1 MQRPI
6 PWLWIALAG
15 LLLLAPGTVGRV
27 FLDLAEGLTFLL
39 LVLPL
44 LLGVGGFVAWQ
55 VLRRRLKP
63 CPACGFVSSGLEV
76 CPACGTSLEVTMS
89 SGFANRSDTIDARQA
104 TVDVQAIDVQAVDV
118 EAVDGDRGS

>member
-15 LLLLAPGTVGRV
+15 LLLLAPGTVGRL
-27 FLDLAEGLTFLL
+27 FLDLAEGLTLLL

-55 VLRRRLKP
+55 LLQRRLRP
-63 CPACGFVSSGLEV
+63 CPACGFMSAGLAV
-76 CPACGTSLEVTMS
+76 CPACGCDLGETTG
-89 SGFANRSDTIDARQA
+89 SGSASRTEFFDASTA
-104 TVDVQAIDVQAVDV
+104 TVDV
-118 EAVDGDRGS
+118 EAVDVDQPS